1 MGITMVDWSEALGD
15 NMESAEKMKYNTS
28 NVSRTL
34 KYKIIKQTLVNSPP
48 TWLTF
53 SLLGVTEFGF
63 VNNEVRRQCWSKLLS
78 KQFTKAKKGK
88 NMNQD
93 TTKIKIIKPEE
104 HSDYKQ
110 VELDTNR
117 SFGYIENS
125 NLKSQLKDTLQ
136 TVIMGVLIECPGLCY
151 YQGYHDIAAV
161 FVMVFYD
168 TKLVTQDI
176 EKMISLLKIFTL
188 IYLRDFMMDS
198 LDFAI
203 DQIKVIPQIV
213 SQSDKKLVNKLK
225 LDKQDPLFA
234 ISSILTLYSHH
245 FKPQLETDELEFNLI
260 YEIFDLII
268 ATQSMM
274 LPLVM
279 YSKFLLINKELLYKE
294 YELNLVHFDN
304 LTDLVHVIVQKIIMT
319 SLTMG
324 DDLNVCKQ
332 WNLILNEV
340 RLDFLENRIK
350 IPSLK
355 KFVNKYSPLLTT
367 TSNVNLK
374 TLQLTKYNEE
384 ELKDMLTKA
393 SSLNSVRK
401 NLNGLEIKKL
411 YRQQNY
417 PFLLQMIENKFI
429 TMSPFV
435 KLSMI
440 VGILAVIIRFM
451 DKDNRLFYKLQTA
464 LIPYFLSKLKAI
476 LKR

>member
-1 MGITMVDWSEALGD
+1 MKGWSETLGQV
-15 NMESAEKMKYNTS
+15 ESTENTKYNTT
-28 NVSRTL
+28 NVARTL
-34 KYKIIKQTLVNSPP
+34 KYKIIKQALAKSPP
-48 TWLTF
+48 AWLTF
-53 SLLGVTEFGF
+53 SLLGITEFGF
-63 VNNEVRRQCWSKLLS
+63 VNNEVRRQCWSILLNN
-78 KQFTKAKKGK
+78 QFTKMKKHK
-88 NMNQD
+88 NMNRD
-93 TTKIKIIKPEE
+93 SKGNITKPEE

-117 SFGYIENS
+117 SFGYIKDPV
-125 NLKSQLKDTLQ
+125 LKSKLKKILQ
-136 TVIMGVLIECPGLCY
+136 TVIMGVLTENPGLSY

-168 TKLVTQDI
+168 TESATQNI
-176 EKMISLLKIFTL
+176 EKMISLLKFFTL

-213 SQSDKKLVNKLK
+213 SQSDKKLVDKLK

-234 ISSILTLYSHH
+234 ISSVLTLYSHH

-294 YELNLVHFDN
+294 YELNLANFDN
-304 LTDLVHVIVQKIIMT
+304 MTDLVHVIVQKIIMT

-332 WNLILNEV
+332 WNLILNQV
-340 RLDFLENRIK
+340 RSDFLENKIK

-355 KFVNKYSPLLTT
+355 KSLNKYSPLLTT

-374 TLQLTKYNEE
+374 TLQLTTYKEE
-384 ELKDMLTKA
+384 ELKYLLAKA
-393 SSLNSVRK
+393 SSLNAVRK
-401 NLNGLEIKKL
+401 NMNGPEINKL
-411 YRQQNY
+411 YKQQNY
-417 PFLLQMIENKFI
+417 PFLLQKIENKY
-429 TMSPFV
+429 TAMSPLV
-435 KLSMI
+435 KMSML
-440 VGILAVIIRFM
+440 VGIMTVIIRFM
-451 DKDNRLFYKLQTA
+451 DKDNRLFYRLQTA
-464 LIPYFLSKLKAI
+464 LIPYFLSKLKGI
-476 LKR
+476 LNK